1 MAHPRA
7 RSCYTVTTSASVGW
21 GAFWLGEPRNRWPLL
36 LRGERILRQDARVIE
51 EFEGAP
57 VVVHEEPAGA
67 WRAWLAEHH
76 ETATSVWLAIP
87 RDRGRGYV
95 EAVCEAL
102 CFGWVDSVTKPRDP
116 STLYQRFS
124 PRRPGSTW
132 VKSNR
137 ERVAMLIEQGRMTE
151 AGLRVV
157 EAAKAS
163 GAWDLFAEVEEGI
176 VPDDVQAALD
186 AVPEAA
192 ARFAA
197 FPPSARLQILIWIV
211 RAKRPE
217 TRAQRI
223 AVTVEKAARG
233 ERSQ

>member
-1 MAHPRA
+1 M
-7 RSCYTVTTSASVGW
+7 S
-21 GAFWLGEPRNRWPLL
+21 
-36 LRGERILRQDARVIE
+36 E

-57 VVVHEEPAGA
+57 VVHDEPAGA

-76 ETATSVWLAIP
+76 ATAPSVWLAIP
-87 RDRGRGYV
+87 RDRGQGYV

-116 STLYQRFS
+116 ATLYQRFS
-124 PRRPGSTW
+124 PRRPGSSW

-137 ERVAMLIEQGRMTE
+137 ERVAMLIERGRMTE

-163 GAWDLFAEVEEGI
+163 GMWDLYAEVEEGI
-176 VPDDVQAALD
+176 VPADVQVALD

-197 FPPSARLQILIWIV
+197 FPPSARQQILFWIL
-211 RAKRPE
+211 RAKRPA

-233 ERSQ
+233 ERAK